1 MNWLVPGGPEFF
13 FPQKVSI
20 ATEKACPKD
29 PLLLNLLGDQASR
42 SVCRK
47 ASGQQEVSSNRGL
60 WLLLRQKVK
69 LPRGDTD
76 ARKEAWNRYWKH
88 RPIGPVRCRVEEHGI
103 LIRVLGSKLGFDTHC
118 VCSLSCFLYYIL
130 LCFGL
135 IVFFPPEIH
144 MLKPHPQYLII

>member
-1 MNWLVPGGPEFF
+1 M
-13 FPQKVSI
+13 SI
-20 ATEKACPKD
+20 ATEKARPKD
-29 PLLLNLLGDQASR
+29 PLRLNLLGDQASR

-47 ASGQQEVSSNRGL
+47 VSGQQEASSNRGL

-69 LPRGDTD
+69 LPRGGTD

-88 RPIGPVRCRVEEHGI
+88 RHIGPMCCRVEEHGI
-103 LIRVLGSKLGFDTHC
+103 LIRVLGSELDCDTHC
-118 VCSLSCFLYYIL
+118 VCSLNYFLYYTL